1 MSKKIDISII
11 IPAYNEAK
19 RLPSFLDIVIAYC
32 KRSENLYEIIIID
45 DGSKDKTFDIALAYK
60 DKFPNLDVVKI
71 RNNRGKGYAV
81 KRGLFKAS
89 GNICLFLDA
98 DGSVSPD
105 EIEKNAHY
113 IIEDGYDIFIGSR
126 VIKDKEKVVTA
137 KWYRKFLGQIFNF
150 FVQFFLFK
158 NIKDTQCGFKMF
170 RKDIVK
176 PLFSRSYLRGFG
188 FDIEILYLAYKMG
201 YKVKEAPVSWYH
213 VGGSKVNLL
222 KDSIIMFFNILE
234 IRNWHCTPVNFRS
247 KYMGPDEYTYMYNLE
262 NVHWWFVSRRK
273 FLVCLMQS
281 LKKQFPTILDVGA
294 GTGGNLLALS
304 NYGDAFGIDISEQA
318 VAFCRERGLKN
329 IIHCPAEKMQ
339 YPDKTFDIITCLD
352 LLEHVINPSDAL
364 TEMRRV
370 LKDDGRIIIMVPA
383 LRMLWSQHDEALCHL
398 RRYEKESLTYDL
410 VESEF
415 KIEKMGYFF
424 FASFF
429 IVAPIRLFR
438 RLLMFVNN
446 AKIHSDTT
454 TLPPKILNE
463 LMKLLF
469 SIEIAIS
476 DVVKFPFGT
485 TLYAIVSKE
494 H

>member
-1 MSKKIDISII
+1 MSKNIDLSII
-11 IPAYNEAK
+11 IPAHNEAK
-19 RLPSFLDIVIAYC
+19 RLPLFLDIVISYC
-32 KRSENLYEIIIID
+32 KRSENLYEIIIVD
-45 DGSKDKTFDIALAYK
+45 DGSKDKTFKIAEAYK
-60 DKFPNLDVVKI
+60 DKFPNLDVIKI

-89 GNICLFLDA
+89 GDICLFLDA
-98 DGSVSPD
+98 DGSVNPD
-105 EIEKNAHY
+105 EIEKNIHY
-113 IIEDGYDIFIGSR
+113 ITEDGFDIFIGSR
-126 VIKDKEKVVTA
+126 VIKDKGKVVKA
-137 KWYRKFLGQIFNF
+137 RWYRKLLGQIFNF
-150 FVQFFLFK
+150 FVHTFLFK

-201 YKVKEAPVSWYH
+201 YKVKEGPVSWHH
-213 VGGSKVNLL
+213 VGGSKVNLFR
-222 KDSIIMFFNILE
+222 DSIIMLFNILE

-262 NVHWWFVSRRK
+262 NYHWWFMSRRK
-273 FLVCLMQS
+273 FLLRLIQS
-281 LKKQFPTILDVGA
+281 LRKQSPVILDVGA

-304 NYGDAFGIDISEQA
+304 NYGDAFGIDISEKA

-329 IIHCPAEKMQ
+329 IIQCPAERIE
-339 YPDKTFDIITCLD
+339 YPDKTFDIIICLD
-352 LLEHVINPSDAL
+352 LLEHVINPPEAL
-364 TEMRRV
+364 TEMGRA

-383 LRMLWSQHDEALCHL
+383 LRILWSQHDEALCHL
-398 RRYEKESLTYDL
+398 RRYEKVSLTYDL
-410 VESEF
+410 VESGF
-415 KIEKMGYFF
+415 RIEKMGYLFF
-424 FASFF
+424 TSFF

-438 RLLMFVNN
+438 RFLVSANN

-454 TLPPKILNE
+454 TMPPKILNE
-463 LMKLLF
+463 FMKFLF
-469 SIEIAIS
+469 SLEIVIS
-476 DVVKFPFGT
+476 DLVKFPFGT